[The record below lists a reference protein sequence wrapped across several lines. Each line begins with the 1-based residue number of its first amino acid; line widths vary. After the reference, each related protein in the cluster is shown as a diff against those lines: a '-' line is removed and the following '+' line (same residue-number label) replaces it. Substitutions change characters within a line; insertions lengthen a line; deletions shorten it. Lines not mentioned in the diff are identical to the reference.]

1 MAMNMNLG
9 LGNHPHSSLL
19 LVDDESITLANLEK
33 DLNQAGY
40 SVIAVESVDEAE
52 TALMAGLHPDLVILD
67 VRMPNRNGFELTE
80 TLNSMD
86 HIPFILLTAYNDLE
100 IVEQAKSLGALC
112 YLVKPIDVQQLIP
125 SIELAISRARE
136 LRSLKETGLQLQ
148 NALNNERSISTAI
161 GIIMVQHKLN
171 RKDAFEFLRKAARD
185 QRKKLANLA
194 LEILESAE
202 KESST

>member
-1 MAMNMNLG
+1 MALNMNLG

-185 QRKKLANLA
+185 QRKKLNLKTLA
-194 LEILESAE
+194 
-202 KESST
+202 TM

>member
-185 QRKKLANLA
+185 QRKKLNLKTLA
-194 LEILESAE
+194 
-202 KESST
+202 TM

>member
-1 MAMNMNLG
+1 MNLG

-80 TLNSMD
+80 TLNSMH

-112 YLVKPIDVQQLIP
+112 YLVKPIDVQQLTP

-148 NALNNERSISTAI
+148 NALNKERSISTAI

-185 QRKKLANLA
+185 QRKKLNLKTLA
-194 LEILESAE
+194 
-202 KESST
+202 TM

>member
-1 MAMNMNLG
+1 MALNMNLG

-148 NALNNERSISTAI
+148 NALNKERSISTAI

-185 QRKKLANLA
+185 QRKKLNLKTLA
-194 LEILESAE
+194 
-202 KESST
+202 TM